1 MSTIVKMPQLG
12 ESVIEGTVARWLSA
26 PGDRVAKN
34 QPLLEISTD
43 KIDTEVPAPADGLL
57 LEIRVAAGATV
68 KAGSVLALI
77 GSETEYA
84 AAQATPGHAA
94 NMELGRAVANGM
106 MGDRAQS
113 TPVADS
119 AGAPISSGS
128 AVENGSI
135 DKNVTAGTAERPS
148 GRSFV
153 SPVVARMA
161 AEHHLDLSQIAGTG
175 LGGRVTKKDV
185 NAFLQRRLDDS
196 ATAGYDVVVPEQ
208 ASARIEDE
216 AHGIAPE
223 QEADAQQADAQEADA
238 LLNPDEVLTPLTA
251 MRRAIAQHMVAS
263 KRTSPHVTTIFEAD
277 MTAVIR
283 HREAHKRSFAAKGIA
298 LTYTPYF
305 IAAIVTGL
313 RAVPEANSRFID
325 AGIAVNKRM
334 HIGIAVALAHGLLVP
349 VLRDADEKN
358 LQGLARQVNELV
370 ERTRSNSLRPDDVQ
384 GGTFTLT
391 NHGTGGSLLATPII
405 NQPQTG
411 ILGVGAIAKR
421 PVVRTS
427 SPSLLPNADDSIVIR
442 PMCYLSFTFDHRVLD
457 GAQGDAFLTAV
468 KQRLENWQ

>member
-12 ESVIEGTVARWLSA
+12 ESVVEGTVARWLKGA
-26 PGDRVAKN
+26 GDRVAKN
-34 QPLLEISTD
+34 EALLEISTD
-43 KIDTEVPAPADGLL
+43 KIDTEVPAPADGIL
-57 LEIRVAAGATV
+57 LEIRVPAGATV
-68 KAGSVLALI
+68 KAGAVLAMI
-77 GSETEYA
+77 GSEAEYA
-84 AAQATPGHAA
+84 APQPAPDVVGNVEAH
-94 NMELGRAVANGM
+94 
-106 MGDRAQS
+106 MGND
-113 TPVADS
+113 
-119 AGAPISSGS
+119 
-128 AVENGSI
+128 
-135 DKNVTAGTAERPS
+135 ERPG

-161 AEHHLDLSQIAGTG
+161 AEHNLDLDQITGTG

-185 NAFLQRRLDDS
+185 TAYLQQVTEHP
-196 ATAGYDVVVPEQ
+196 TADADGKDLGTVQ
-208 ASARIEDE
+208 
-216 AHGIAPE
+216 GIA
-223 QEADAQQADAQEADA
+223 QTRGTEADQLPASESVEIQAAP
-238 LLNPDEVLTPLTA
+238 LNPDEVLTPLTA
-251 MRRAIAQHMVAS
+251 MRRAIAQHMVMS

-283 HREAHKRSFAAKGIA
+283 HREAHKRSFATKGIA
-298 LTYTPYF
+298 LTYTPYLV
-305 IAAIVTGL
+305 AAIVAGL
-313 RAVPEANSRFID
+313 RALPEANSRFTD
-325 AGIAVNKRM
+325 DGIAVNRRI

-358 LQGLARQVNELV
+358 LQGLARLVNELV
-370 ERTRSNSLRPDDVQ
+370 ERTRSNALRPEDVQ

-411 ILGVGAIAKR
+411 ILGVGAIVKR
-421 PVVRTS
+421 PVVRSS